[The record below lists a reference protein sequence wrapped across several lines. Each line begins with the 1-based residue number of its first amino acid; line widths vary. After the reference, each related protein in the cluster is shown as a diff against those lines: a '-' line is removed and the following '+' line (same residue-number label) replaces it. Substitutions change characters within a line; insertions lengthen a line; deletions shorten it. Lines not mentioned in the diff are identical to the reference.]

1 MFWSLFV
8 ITLITEGPD
17 AGDSKYLYLDT
28 YESRL
33 SCEIAKARFYEI
45 FEVPE
50 NILVRCEKTDEA

>member
-17 AGDSKYLYLDT
+17 TGDNRYLLLDS

-33 SCEIAKARFYEI
+33 SCEIARVRFHEI

-50 NILVRCEKTDEA
+50 NVSVECIKTDEA